1 MTEVQSFEPI
11 VGQHP
16 RIIILGSMPG
26 IASLDAV
33 QYYAHPR
40 NLFWPILGTLFD
52 FDHQVSYQQR
62 ISQVTKLPVILWD
75 TLKSCERPGSLDSNI
90 SSTSAAANNIPGLVE
105 QYPGIRAIAFN
116 GAASEKFFRQLLLPK
131 MTDSDIKLIRL
142 PSTSPANAGM
152 NFNQKLEVWR
162 QLLEFVDTR

>member
-11 VGQHP
+11 VGQRP

-40 NLFWPILGTLFD
+40 NLFWPIMGALFG

-90 SSTSAAANNIPGLVE
+90 SSTSAAANDIPGLVE
-105 QYPGIRAIAFN
+105 QYPGIRAIGFN

-152 NFNQKLEVWR
+152 NFNQKLELWR
-162 QLLEFVDTR
+162 QLLEFVDIR